1 MYVCSGEVRCGCLLR
16 PATAL
21 GLAWPVTVLA
31 VLSPRHG
38 LQKAGE
44 SASVRGWLSVV
55 SEVCPRGN
63 AVLLPMILCALH
75 GFCLYVMYV
84 CFLTFFLEYECV
96 CVQCDGAAELHLD
109 WDADMWTDSWREP
122 DLSAVLIPYDD
133 VCVAHSMSC
142 MRSFQIHTAGNR
154 LSVPMYVCVFVCMCA
169 GAAEWPSRDGLCSRA
184 HRPDCRIEVRW
195 GGLGLHF
202 ISSSHL

>member
-31 VLSPRHG
+31 VLSPRHS

-63 AVLLPMILCALH
+63 AVLLPVILCALH

-84 CFLTFFLEYECV
+84 CFLSFLNMNVSVCSATGRPSCIWTGMRTCGPTPGANLTF
-96 CVQCDGAAELHLD
+96 
-109 WDADMWTDSWREP
+109 P
-122 DLSAVLIPYDD
+122 LS
-133 VCVAHSMSC
+133 
-142 MRSFQIHTAGNR
+142 SFHTT
-154 LSVPMYVCVFVCMCA
+154 MYVWRTQCHAREVF
-169 GAAEWPSRDGLCSRA
+169 R
-184 HRPDCRIEVRW
+184 
-195 GGLGLHF
+195 F
-202 ISSSHL
+202 IQSAT